1 MEMCSGSC
9 IVYVW
14 RRQGGGGL
22 RKDGQ
27 RYGMDVTGAAL
38 ADLLANQL
46 ISQLGDDFYCGIQL
60 EVM

>member
-1 MEMCSGSC
+1 M
-9 IVYVW
+9 YVW